1 MWMMFGWL
9 SWAASLA
16 SSMNML
22 MKSVL
27 PVMYGRIFLIATVFW
42 NPSTPR
48 MRAFHTSAMPPTA
61 MRSSSVYC
69 PKVSPAGSGFS
80 RGTIWMRWVASEL
93 SPPGSTLPGGAG
105 GGAATRGAPVA
116 DAAVDAAAGVA
127 GREDGTGAWEASPGR
142 DDGSTLRPAFAISS
156 ISDRAIA
163 PVIRRRTPVE
173 SAADGGDG
181 GGAAGGGPGRTGAG
195 PAAAAAAAAG
205 AAGAVGAAGTTAAAG
220 GAGVAAVAATGGV
233 GMAATGGVGMA
244 ATGGADAGTAA
255 AGAVDAV
262 EVPAGG
268 DAAAAGWTTG
278 AATLLGAAGG
288 AGGVGT

>member
-1 MWMMFGWL
+1 MFGWL

-69 PKVSPAGSGFS
+69 PKVSPAGSGVS

-93 SPPGSTLPGGAG
+93 SPPGSTLPVGAG
-105 GGAATRGAPVA
+105 GGGATRGAPA
-116 DAAVDAAAGVA
+116 AAAGGA
-127 GREDGTGAWEASPGR
+127 PGREGGAGAWEASPGR

-163 PVIRRRTPVE
+163 PVIRRRTPVP
-173 SAADGGDG
+173 SAAAGGDDGGP
-181 GGAAGGGPGRTGAG
+181 AGGGPAGDGGAGRAGAG
-195 PAAAAAAAAG
+195 PAAAAE
-205 AAGAVGAAGTTAAAG
+205 AAAG
-220 GAGVAAVAATGGV
+220 GAGGT
-233 GMAATGGVGMA
+233 
-244 ATGGADAGTAA
+244 AGAA
-255 AGAVDAV
+255 AGT
-262 EVPAGG
+262 E
-268 DAAAAGWTTG
+268 AAAGT
-278 AATLLGAAGG
+278 GAAGG
-288 AGGVGT
+288 AAATGTAGAVGLAGATALTGGAGGAATGGGMGLAGAAGDEEGGDTAAAGWA

>member
-1 MWMMFGWL
+1 MWTMFVWL

-69 PKVSPAGSGFS
+69 PNVSPAGSGVP
-80 RGTIWMRWVASEL
+80 RGTIWMRWVASGL

-105 GGAATRGAPVA
+105 GGGTTRGAPGV
-116 DAAVDAAAGVA
+116 DPAAE
-127 GREDGTGAWEASPGR
+127 REGGAGAWEASPGR

-156 ISDRAIA
+156 ISDRAMA
-163 PVIRRRTPVE
+163 PVIRRRTPVD
-173 SAADGGDG
+173 SAAAGGDG
-181 GGAAGGGPGRTGAG
+181 GDPAGDGPAGDGGAGRTGAG
-195 PAAAAAAAAG
+195 PAAAAG
-205 AAGAVGAAGTTAAAG
+205 GAAGTPGAASAAAAAG
-220 GAGVAAVAATGGV
+220 GAGI
-233 GMAATGGVGMA
+233 
-244 ATGGADAGTAA
+244 AGT
-255 AGAVDAV
+255 
-262 EVPAGG
+262 
-268 DAAAAGWTTG
+268 
-278 AATLLGAAGG
+278 
-288 AGGVGT
+288 